1 MSHYAFAEF
10 LNSAR
15 KYSQRPALFE
25 PGNAPFWDNPYIS
38 TQLLKFHLDPSVEAA
53 SRSPDRIDAQAE
65 NLVSS
70 GVLKHGDR
78 LLDLG
83 CGPGLYSLRLA
94 KKGLKV
100 TGVDI
105 STHSLNY
112 AIEEARKSALAIDYR
127 QMDFLHLDYE
137 SEFDAVL
144 QSYGEINTFSDHALA
159 ELLSHIHTA
168 LKPHGLLLFD
178 LTTRT
183 LRKKSAVSNRWYVT
197 EGGLWKPGL
206 HFVLEE
212 GFDYPD
218 RDVFC
223 NQYIVSDDDGLSVYR
238 FWFHDYNLVTI
249 KEVLEKNGF
258 VVEIIWNDFDGT
270 PFSEGSDFLAIV
282 ARKV

>member
-1 MSHYAFAEF
+1 MSHYAFTEF
-10 LNSAR
+10 LKSAR
-15 KYSQRPALFE
+15 RYSERPALFE
-25 PGNAPFWDNPYIS
+25 PGNAPFWDDPYIS

-53 SRSPDRIDAQAE
+53 SRAPARIDAQAE

-70 GVLKHGDR
+70 GVLNPGDR

-94 KKGLKV
+94 RNGLNV

-105 STHSLNY
+105 SSHSLNY

-127 QMDFLHLDYE
+127 QIDFLHLDYE

-144 QSYGEINTFSDHALA
+144 QSYGELNTFSDDVLA
-159 ELLSHIHTA
+159 ELLSHIRA
-168 LKPHGLLLFD
+168 SLKPHGLLLFD
-178 LTTRT
+178 VTTRAH
-183 LRKKSAVSNRWYVT
+183 RKRTAASNRWYVT

-206 HFVLEE
+206 HLVLEE

-218 RDVFC
+218 HDVFC
-223 NQYIVSDDDGLSVYR
+223 NQYIVADVDGSSVYR
-238 FWFHDYNLVTI
+238 FWFHDYDINAI

-258 VVEIIWNDFDGT
+258 SLDVVWNDFDGT
-270 PFSEGSDFLAIV
+270 PFSEGGDFLAVV

>member
-1 MSHYAFAEF
+1 LSHYAFTEF
-10 LNSAR
+10 LKSAR
-15 KYSQRPALFE
+15 RYSERPALFE
-25 PGNAPFWDNPYIS
+25 PGNAPFWDDPYIS

-53 SRSPDRIDAQAE
+53 SRAPARIDAQAE

-70 GVLKHGDR
+70 GVLNPGDR

-94 KKGLKV
+94 RNGLNV

-105 STHSLNY
+105 SSHSQNY

-144 QSYGEINTFSDHALA
+144 QSYGELNTFSDDVLA
-159 ELLSHIHTA
+159 ELLSHIRA
-168 LKPHGLLLFD
+168 SLKPHGLLLFD
-178 LTTRT
+178 VTTRAH
-183 LRKKSAVSNRWYVT
+183 RKRTAASNRWYVT

-206 HFVLEE
+206 HLVLEE

-218 RDVFC
+218 RPST
-223 NQYIVSDDDGLSVYR
+223 VSGSTTMILMRSKKSSKRTGFPWMLSGMTLMVR
-238 FWFHDYNLVTI
+238 
-249 KEVLEKNGF
+249 
-258 VVEIIWNDFDGT
+258 
-270 PFSEGSDFLAIV
+270 PFRRAAISWLWLPV
-282 ARKV
+282 MFNCAITLLRIY